1 MAVEKNIDRA
11 SLQLQYDTG
20 VQNGG
25 VNVLKAATY
34 SNVDST
40 STPEDVFAVGATLA
54 GLQKYTLVNVYLN
67 EKSVLTEV

>member
-11 SLQLQYDTG
+11 SFQLQLDTE
-20 VQNGG
+20 VQSGG
-25 VNVLKAATY
+25 VNVLKTATY

-40 STPEDVFAVGATLA
+40 STTDNIFAVATGLA
-54 GLQKYTLVNVYLN
+54 GLQKHTLTNVYYN